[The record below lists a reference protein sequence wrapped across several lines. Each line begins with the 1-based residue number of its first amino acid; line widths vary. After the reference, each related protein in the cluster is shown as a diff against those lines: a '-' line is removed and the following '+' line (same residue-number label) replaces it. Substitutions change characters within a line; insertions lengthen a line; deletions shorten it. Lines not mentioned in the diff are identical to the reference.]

1 MFLLIPEICFKRKK
15 QGSLQIIN
23 LQKIL
28 ISYIRNMFMV
38 LLLSVDVSPR
48 ALVVKFLNGIINHL
62 GGLFKKHIT
71 VLP

>member
-48 ALVVKFLNGIINHL
+48 ALVVKF
-62 GGLFKKHIT
+62 
-71 VLP
+71 